1 MFKKI
6 LNSCLWFF
14 IIMLVGTLIITILN
28 YFSIMNNKTITIM
41 KFIIPMISMIFSSYR
56 LGKSSDKKGYLEGLK
71 FGGIIIFIFI
81 ILVILLDKLEI
92 RSMIYYG
99 IMLLTSIISSMIGI
113 NRKKLGA

>member
-6 LNSCLWFF
+6 LNCLGLFF
-14 IIMLVGTLIITILN
+14 IIILGSTLIITILN
-28 YFSIMNNKTITIM
+28 YFNIMNNKTISTI
-41 KFIIPMISMIFSSYR
+41 KFVIPMLSIIISSYR
-56 LGKSSDKKGYLEGLK
+56 LGKFSEKQGYLEGLK
-71 FGGIIIFIFI
+71 LGGIIIFIFI